1 MKIALAQLN
10 PVVGDIAGNTAKMSR
25 CIDRAAAEGAEL
37 VVFAELSV
45 VGYPP
50 RDLLRKEHFIAD
62 NLAAVETLAK
72 QCTKIAALVGFAR
85 PTPSGSGRPLQNCA
99 ALLAGGKIVHVHAK
113 SLLPTYDV
121 FDETR
126 YFEPGGAT
134 GTVEIDHECP
144 TGRAQIGISICEDL
158 WDPTA
163 LGRPLYSQDPVAELM
178 RQGAKIIINM
188 AASPY
193 QIGKATLKESLFARQ
208 AKRAGVPIVYVNQVG
223 GNDELIFDGG
233 SCVIS
238 AEGKVL
244 ARAKSFEEDLL
255 IADLGASAAASVVQP
270 PSAVSSSFPSVS
282 SSVTKQQQ
290 QENSKTQPG
299 ASVPQVVPHNRCE
312 PQQSSMERLWRALKL
327 GLRDYATKCGFT
339 SAVLGLSG
347 GIDSAIV
354 AALAADA
361 LGPENVYALAMPSRY
376 SSDHSLTDARRLGEN
391 LGIHYQVVPIEP
403 VHAAYDG
410 VLSASLAGG
419 DAATADENVQA
430 RIRGNIVMAWSNAF
444 GHLALAT
451 GNKSELSTGYCTL
464 YGDMSGGLAVIGD
477 VFKTNVFRLARQVNA
492 DAGSERIPQCI
503 IDKPPSAELKPNQF
517 DQDKLPP
524 YDLLDRILER
534 YVERDRTARQII
546 EEGFEAAVVNYVV
559 RLVDY
564 SEYKRKQAAPVLKVT
579 ARAFGTGRRMPI
591 AQRYRPTAGGA

>member
-10 PVVGDIAGNTAKMSR
+10 PVVGDIAGNTAKMSQY
-25 CIDRAAAEGAEL
+25 IDRAAAEGAEL
-37 VVFAELSV
+37 VVFGELSV
-45 VGYPP
+45 LGYPP
-50 RDLLRKEHFIAD
+50 RDLLRKEQFIAD

-72 QCTKIAALVGFAR
+72 ACTKIAALVGFAR

-99 ALLAGGKIVHVHAK
+99 ALLGEGKIIHVHAK

-134 GTVEIDHECP
+134 GTVESSDQCP
-144 TGRAQIGISICEDL
+144 ACTAQIGISICEDL

-163 LGRPLYSQDPVAELM
+163 LGRPLYSEDPIAELM
-178 RQGAKIIINM
+178 RQKAKIIINM

-193 QIGKATLKESLFARQ
+193 HIGKATLKESLFARQ

-238 AEGKVL
+238 SEGKIL

-255 IADLGASAAASVVQP
+255 IADLDPCASQ
-270 PSAVSSSFPSVS
+270 
-282 SSVTKQQQ
+282 T
-290 QENSKTQPG
+290 
-299 ASVPQVVPHNRCE
+299 NRCE
-312 PQQSSMERLWRALKL
+312 PQQSSMQRLWQALKL
-327 GLRDYATKCGFT
+327 GLRDYVTKCGFK

-361 LGPENVYALAMPSRY
+361 LGPDNVYALAMPSRY
-376 SSDHSLTDARRLGEN
+376 SSDHSLTDAQRLAES
-391 LGIHYQVVPIEP
+391 LGIHYHVLPIEA
-403 VHAAYDG
+403 VHAAYGAMLD
-410 VLSASLAGG
+410 VALKGG
-419 DAATADENVQA
+419 DTATADENVQA
-430 RIRGNIVMAWSNAF
+430 RIRGNIIMAWSNAF

-464 YGDMSGGLAVIGD
+464 YGDMAGGLAVIGD

-492 DAGSERIPQCI
+492 DAGRERIAQSI

-546 EEGFEAAVVNYVV
+546 EEGFDPAVVNYVV

-564 SEYKRKQAAPVLKVT
+564 SEYKRKQAAPVLKAT

-591 AQRYRPTAGGA
+591 AQRYRPSGAG